1 MRQGEE
7 RQHPEFDVR
16 EQDLGRQVGQFPSET
31 GPDAPGDDDVDG
43 GGALKT
49 FGSPVL
55 EFLGSR
61 TSEP

>member
-16 EQDLGRQVGQFPSET
+16 EQDLRRQVGQFPSET
-31 GPDAPGDDDVDG
+31 GAPGDG

-49 FGSPVL
+49 FGRPIL
-55 EFLGSR
+55 EVLGSR
-61 TSEP
+61 TSGP